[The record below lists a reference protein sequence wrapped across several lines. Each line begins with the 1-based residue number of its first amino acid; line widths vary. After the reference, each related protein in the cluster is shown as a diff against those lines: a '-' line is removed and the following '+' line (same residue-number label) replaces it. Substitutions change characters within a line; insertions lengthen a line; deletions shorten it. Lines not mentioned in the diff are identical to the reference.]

1 MKINK
6 SFITSAFF
14 KYCLID
20 KPKLRENT
28 SSFRIRQINQI
39 ILQHISISNIN
50 KPAFNN
56 SFFKPC
62 LLCMESYA
70 IRFKP
75 NLLVLDSASELG
87 LSSIGAFA
95 VREFSTVS
103 TVRFTGNEQE
113 SKTSYLNNSEMRN
126 FYE

>member
-1 MKINK
+1 
-6 SFITSAFF
+6 
-14 KYCLID
+14 
-20 KPKLRENT
+20 
-28 SSFRIRQINQI
+28 
-39 ILQHISISNIN
+39 
-50 KPAFNN
+50 
-56 SFFKPC
+56 
-62 LLCMESYA
+62 MESYA